1 MRRGVLVTAFLL
13 MVGLVGSAT
22 AQEGEYRAVN
32 NPFQDDFE
40 YRINTDLRP
49 MVEVDGVRWTRFAIR
64 TKAGEEIATDKNIP
78 ITVELGFVSSNQEKV
93 KVLVIALLEDSRG
106 GSLDR
111 IECKPV
117 AASTNR
123 LKESVQ
129 KFKLPGDV
137 LEATRRVY
145 LFIEVE
151 R

>member
-1 MRRGVLVTAFLL
+1 MRHAVLVTALFL
-13 MVGLVGSAT
+13 MVGLIGSAT
-22 AQEGEYRAVN
+22 AQEGEYRAVD

-49 MVEVDGVRWTRFAIR
+49 MVEIDGVRWTRFAIR
-64 TKAGEEIATDKNIP
+64 TKEGQEIATDKNIP
-78 ITVELGFVSSNQEKV
+78 VTVELEFASSNQNKV
-93 KVLVIALLEDSRG
+93 KVLVIALLEDSG
-106 GSLDR
+106 GGPLDR

-117 AASTNR
+117 GASTNR

-129 KFKLPGDV
+129 KFKLPGNI

-145 LFIEVE
+145 LFIEVS

>member
-1 MRRGVLVTAFLL
+1 

-22 AQEGEYRAVN
+22 AQEGECRSVD

-40 YRINTDLRP
+40 YRINTDLQP
-49 MVEVDGVRWTRFAIR
+49 MVEVDGVRWTRFAIH
-64 TKAGEEIATDKNIP
+64 TKTGREIATDKDMP
-78 ITVELGFVSSNQEKV
+78 VTVELEFVSSNQEKV
-93 KVLVIALLEDSRG
+93 KILVIILLEDSG
-106 GSLDR
+106 GRPLER

-117 AASTNR
+117 AAATNR

-137 LEATRRVY
+137 LEAMRRVY
-145 LFIEVE
+145 LFIEVD

>member
-1 MRRGVLVTAFLL
+1 LTVVLI
-13 MVGLVGSAT
+13 GSAT
-22 AQEGEYRAVN
+22 AQEDVYRTVD

-49 MVEVDGVRWTRFAIR
+49 MVEVDGVRWTRFAIH
-64 TKAGEEIATDKNIP
+64 TKAGQEIATDKEVP
-78 ITVELGFVSSNQEKV
+78 VTVELEIVNSNQKKA
-93 KVLVIALLEDSRG
+93 KVLVIALLEDSG
-106 GSLDR
+106 GGPLDR

-117 AASTNR
+117 AASANR
-123 LKESVQ
+123 LKKSVQ

-145 LFIEVE
+145 LFIEVS